1 MVHLVSYLNSRG
13 RPLKVEDPS
22 IIIEYNTPYANAADH
37 ISQEIR
43 YQLWSIIIK
52 TLGEPNFGLWI
63 SRKFMRNFMIE
74 FVSIAVTIAKFVAC
88 AQSEMVTPI
97 GIGEDNKVQQ
107 IVLKIP
113 IRDTLHDDYLSAINP
128 SSLLFVLYSISK
140 AYCFVNN
147 RMHQIAA

>member
-1 MVHLVSYLNSRG
+1 
-13 RPLKVEDPS
+13 
-22 IIIEYNTPYANAADH
+22 
-37 ISQEIR
+37 
-43 YQLWSIIIK
+43 
-52 TLGEPNFGLWI
+52 
-63 SRKFMRNFMIE
+63 MRNFMIE
-74 FVSIAVTIAKFVAC
+74 FVTIAKFVAC

-113 IRDTLHDDYLSAINP
+113 IQHTLHDGYLSVINP
-128 SSLLFVLYSISK
+128 SSLLFVLYSIGK

>member
-1 MVHLVSYLNSRG
+1 
-13 RPLKVEDPS
+13 
-22 IIIEYNTPYANAADH
+22 
-37 ISQEIR
+37 
-43 YQLWSIIIK
+43 
-52 TLGEPNFGLWI
+52 
-63 SRKFMRNFMIE
+63 MRNFMIE

-88 AQSEMVTPI
+88 TQSEMVTPI